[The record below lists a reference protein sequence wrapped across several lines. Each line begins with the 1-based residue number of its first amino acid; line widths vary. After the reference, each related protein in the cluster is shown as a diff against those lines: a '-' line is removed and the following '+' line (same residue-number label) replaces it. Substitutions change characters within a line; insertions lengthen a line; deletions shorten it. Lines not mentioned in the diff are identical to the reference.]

1 MVRKLSIRYPPGM
14 ESCLKKLVWDAEATD
29 FQDLEK
35 GG

>member
-1 MVRKLSIRYPPGM
+1 M